1 MKLLG
6 VEKRN
11 NGKDWLCSEW
21 ALTYRVG
28 WEQIVRSASLIWRY
42 TKDPEI
48 ITGDA
53 YGEAQAVIR
62 EADDVQKLEESG
74 WLTVRGTSEILKVPV
89 MITFFNQTDLVRVTV
104 AAMTEEFAEADY
116 RRFNLSMCQFMDS
129 AEIAMYG

>member
-21 ALTYRVG
+21 TLTYRVG
-28 WEQIVRSASLIWRY
+28 WERIVRSASLIRRY

-62 EADDVQKLEESG
+62 EADDVQKLGESG

-89 MITFFNQTDLVRVTV
+89 MITFFNQTDLVRVSV
-104 AAMTEEFAEADY
+104 LSVTEEFAEADY

>member
-11 NGKDWLCSEW
+11 NGKDRLCSEW

-28 WEQIVRSASLIWRY
+28 WERIVRSASLIWRY

-53 YGEAQAVIR
+53 YGESEAQISSA
-62 EADDVQKLEESG
+62 EDVLVLEESG

-89 MITFFNQTDLVRVTV
+89 MITFFNQTDLVRVSV
-104 AAMTEEFAEADY
+104 LSVTEEFAEADY

>member
-11 NGKDWLCSEW
+11 NGKDRLCSEW

-28 WEQIVRSASLIWRY
+28 WERIVRSSLIWRY

-62 EADDVQKLEESG
+62 EADDVQKHEESG

-89 MITFFNQTDLVRVTV
+89 MITFFNQTDLVRVSV
-104 AAMTEEFAEADY
+104 LSVTEEFAEADY